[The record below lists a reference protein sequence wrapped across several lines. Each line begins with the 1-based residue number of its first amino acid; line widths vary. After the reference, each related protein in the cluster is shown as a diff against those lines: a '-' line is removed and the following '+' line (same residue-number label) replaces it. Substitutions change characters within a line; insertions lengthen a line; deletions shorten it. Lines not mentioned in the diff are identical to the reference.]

1 MRVKFY
7 FCFLIVASLA
17 SCRQERSVVSDS
29 SPHGRIGNPLFEMLP
44 PARTGIT
51 FANNLKEGLNT
62 NILMYEYFYNGGG
75 VATGDFNDDGWID
88 IYFTSNMEG
97 NKLYL
102 NKGNMNFV
110 DVTAT
115 SGAQGRSGPWKTGV
129 TYADVN
135 ADGRL
140 DLYVC
145 YSGTVRDEKRAN
157 QLFINQG
164 NDHNNVPVFKDR
176 AGEYGL
182 NSIGYSNQGYFFDY
196 DKDGD
201 LDLLLLNHNPQSMP
215 ILNEVSTKQLLAK
228 DDPLRG
234 VRLLRQQNLKFED
247 VTNTSGISSSA
258 LTYALGAGIA
268 DVNNDGWD
276 DIYISNDYAIPDYLY
291 INKGDGKFSDML
303 QKQMGHTSHF
313 SMGNDVADINNDGAP
328 EILTLDMLPED
339 NARQKLLMSPD
350 NYAKFDLNL
359 RSGFYYQ
366 YMRNMLQLNNG
377 NGSFTEVGQIA
388 GVSNTDW
395 SWSALFA
402 DYDNDGFKDLFITNG
417 YVRDYTNLDFIR
429 YMDDMVKRKGRLKR
443 QDVVEMISHMP
454 SSNVNNYMYSNN
466 GGITFTDQSRAW
478 GMDRPSNSNGAAYA
492 DLDNDGD
499 LDLVVNNIN
508 QPAFVLENKSSGKN
522 FLKVRLVGKGGN
534 TVGIGAKVSVAV
546 PGKKQFQQQMPT
558 RGYLSAV
565 SPLLHFGIGA
575 DEIVDSVTVV
585 WASGMSEV
593 IRNVKANDELVLKE
607 ENASTRKLVRSDIR
621 PLFTESESPL
631 KTDFRKA
638 PINDFKRQ
646 PQLIS
651 QFSHRPPVMISADV
665 DGDGREDIFCGS
677 SYGVPA
683 MLFLQEP
690 HGGFRRKLVPALND
704 DVGFIDADAAFLDF
718 DLDGDAD
725 IYVAS
730 GGYHSLTVGD
740 VLLQDR
746 LYVNDG
752 KGNFIKGMKALP
764 DINGSKGC
772 VAVTDVNGDSFPDI
786 FVGGRVVPGEYPKPP
801 ESFLLINKGDG
812 TFSNEIARIAP
823 ELQDAG
829 MITDATWAD
838 MNQDKQMDLIVTGE
852 WMPVSVFVTKS
863 GKLVNETSRYFKK
876 RYAGWWNTL
885 SVSDLNNDR
894 KPDIV
899 AGNFGLNSQF
909 RATEH
914 EPVEVYF
921 SDFDNNGSV
930 DPILTTFI
938 QGKRY
943 PYLTRDEML
952 EQLGYLRSRFPSYSS
967 FANVTLQEIFKPEQL
982 ANAKHLSVTHLETSL
997 FLSGNDGFLNQEPL
1011 PMESQFSCVNAI
1023 LLDDFDDDGKQDM
1036 LLCGN
1041 NAGTKLKIGKLDAN
1055 PGVVLKGNG
1064 SGKYTYLP
1072 QLQSGLELD
1081 RDIGA
1086 VVRLGSKFFFS
1097 SSDGVR
1103 SYDLLPSRN
1112 ETGRR
1117 EIAQSK

>member
-1 MRVKFY
+1 MKVKWF
-7 FCFLIVASLA
+7 FCFLMAAGLG
-17 SCRQERSVVSDS
+17 SCRQDQPVVSEA
-29 SPHGRIGNPLFEMLP
+29 SPKEPIANPLFEMLP
-44 PARTGIT
+44 PAKTGIT

-75 VATGDFNDDGWID
+75 VATADFNGDGLID

-102 NKGNMNFV
+102 NKGNMTFA
-110 DVTAT
+110 DVTSI
-115 SGAQGRSGPWKTGV
+115 SGTQGRPGPWKTGV

-145 YSGTVRDEKRAN
+145 YSGTVREENRAN
-157 QLFINQG
+157 QLFINEG
-164 NDHNNVPVFKDR
+164 NNENNVPIFKER
-176 AGEYGL
+176 AAEYGI
-182 NSIGYSNQGYFFDY
+182 NSVGYSNQGYFFDY
-196 DKDGD
+196 DKDSD

-215 ILNEVSTKQLLAK
+215 VLNEVSTKQLLGK

-234 VRLLRQQNLKFED
+234 VRLFRQQDLKFED
-247 VTNTSGISSSA
+247 VTNASGISSSA

-268 DVNNDGWD
+268 DVDNDGWD

-303 QKQMGHTSHF
+303 QQRLGHTSHF

-350 NYAKFDLNL
+350 NYAKFELSL

-377 NGSFTEVGQIA
+377 DGTFSEVGQIA

-395 SWSALFA
+395 SWAALFA
-402 DYDNDGFKDLFITNG
+402 DYDNDGFKDLFVTNG

-429 YMDDMVKRKGRLKR
+429 YMDDMVKQKGRLKR

-454 SSNVNNYMYSNN
+454 SSNVNNYIYSNN

-478 GMDRPSNSNGAAYA
+478 GMNISSNSNGAAYA

-522 FLKVRLVGKGGN
+522 FLKVRLIGKGAN
-534 TVGIGAKVSVAV
+534 TLGIGAKVSVTV
-546 PGKKQFQQQMPT
+546 PGKIQVQQQMPT

-565 SPLLHFGIGA
+565 SPCLHFGIGE

-585 WASGMSEV
+585 WASGVSEI
-593 IRNVKANDELVLKE
+593 IRNVTANTELILKE
-607 ENASTRKLVRSDIR
+607 ENASKKQVTRNSFK
-621 PLFTESESPL
+621 PLFAECEAPL

-638 PINDFKRQ
+638 PVNDFKRQ

-651 QFSHRPPVMISADV
+651 QFSHRPPVVINADV
-665 DGDGREDIFCGS
+665 DGDGREDIFYGS

-690 HGGFRRKLVPALND
+690 SGAFRRKLIPAFND

-718 DLDGDAD
+718 DNDGDAD

-730 GGYHSLTVGD
+730 GGYHNLTLEDG
-740 VLLQDR
+740 LLQDR

-752 KGNFIKGMKALP
+752 KGNYTKAMNALP
-764 DINGSKGC
+764 TVRGSKGC
-772 VAVTDVNGDSFPDI
+772 VAVADVNGDGLPDI
-786 FVGGRVVPGEYPKPP
+786 FVGGRVVPGEYPKTPQ
-801 ESFLLINKGDG
+801 SFLMINQGDG
-812 TFSNEIARIAP
+812 TFVDEIERIAS
-823 ELQDAG
+823 ELQRAG
-829 MITDATWAD
+829 MITDAAWVD
-838 MNQDKQMDLIVTGE
+838 MDQDSQLDLVVTGE

-863 GKLVNETSRYFKK
+863 GKLINETNRFFRK

-885 SVSDLNNDR
+885 AVADLNNDR
-894 KPDIV
+894 RPDIV

-909 RATEH
+909 RATEQ
-914 EPVEVYF
+914 EPVEMFF

-930 DPILTTFI
+930 DPIITTFI
-938 QGKRY
+938 QGKNY

-952 EQLGYLRSRFPSYSS
+952 EQLGYLRARFPNYSS
-967 FANVTLQEIFKPEQL
+967 FASITLPEIFKPEDL
-982 ANAKHLSVTHLETSL
+982 ARAGHLSVNHLETTL

-1011 PMESQFSCVNAI
+1011 PIESQFSCVNSI
-1023 LLDDFDDDGKQDM
+1023 LLEDFDHDGKQDM

-1041 NAGTKLKIGKLDAN
+1041 NSTTKLKIGKLDAN
-1055 PGVVLKGNG
+1055 SGIVLKGNG

-1072 QLQSGLELD
+1072 QSQSGLKLQG
-1081 RDIGA
+1081 DIGA
-1086 VVRLGSKFFFS
+1086 VLHLADKYIFS
-1097 SSDGVR
+1097 SAEGVR
-1103 SYDLLPSRN
+1103 AYNLILSKNQL
-1112 ETGRR
+1112 GRK